1 MLQFSPEISAIKQQP
16 GQGASA
22 VPAPRKTLARSN
34 YIRAEHGKGRVTNVE
49 VAVRDGNSK
58 VDRNARFLVRPALYI
73 SILVGAVLVA
83 STYKLRV
90 DGIFACPADGYTPD
104 QYLAYCAAA
113 RYGDYEHGASWF
125 VLEPSGLDIAARAD
139 A

>member
-1 MLQFSPEISAIKQQP
+1 M
-16 GQGASA
+16 
-22 VPAPRKTLARSN
+22 PAPRKTLAGSN
-34 YIRAEHGKGRVTNVE
+34 YIRAEHGKDRVTNVE

-83 STYKLRV
+83 STYKLRI

-104 QYLAYCAAA
+104 RYLAYCAAA
-113 RYGDYEHGASWF
+113 RYGDYEHGAFWF
-125 VLEPSGLDIAARAD
+125 GVVPSVVGSEALPGSMLR
-139 A
+139 